1 MPMSACRRPAGA
13 GRIDAT
19 ARRPADVVDA
29 DAQHARGRARAD
41 PLRRRGV
48 AAAALGQLPDA
59 AERET
64 GELGNAL
71 DADASGAQSGDV
83 LADGTGV
90 DVWVPAAIDPFTG
103 RGAAGGGV
111 GGGAVGAAATVLDVG
126 SPGAV
131 PVAALRMGALPR
143 HPVCTP
149 AQQPQDQG
157 CRPRCRALR
166 RRMRRAGP
174 PGLSA
179 PPREQTTATGRG
191 SSPKHG
197 RRCRR
202 WWTPGPGSAPAPAL
216 PHATQ
221 DLIAGRPARPL
232 DEVDD
237 PGGTSWCRWA
247 EGGVAR
253 RNSHNPRCRPPENR
267 RTVACR
273 RTAR

>member
-1 MPMSACRRPAGA
+1 MSACRRPAGA

-71 DADASGAQSGDV
+71 DADAGGAQSGDV

-126 SPGAV
+126 SPGDV
-131 PVAALRMGALPR
+131 PVAGLRMGALPR
-143 HPVCTP
+143 HPGLTSLGSATGSLEAAP
-149 AQQPQDQG
+149 AL
-157 CRPRCRALR
+157 RPR
-166 RRMRRAGP
+166 GP
-174 PGLSA
+174 PMVRVAESGCGVVGA
-179 PPREQTTATGRG
+179 VATGRAG
-191 SSPKHG
+191 ATDFH
-197 RRCRR
+197 RHTCRR
-202 WWTPGPGSAPAPAL
+202 GGPDREVA
-216 PHATQ
+216 
-221 DLIAGRPARPL
+221 AGGRAKTPARARGVLSPAGA
-232 DEVDD
+232 
-237 PGGTSWCRWA
+237 GGA
-247 EGGVAR
+247 G
-253 RNSHNPRCRPPENR
+253 
-267 RTVACR
+267 
-273 RTAR
+273 